1 MQMPIVEM
9 LENYAKQNNA
19 RFHMPCHKGVA
30 QDFAYSKVFESVLPY
45 DITEL
50 DFSDN
55 LLNPDGVIYEAQKLY
70 ADLYGA
76 EQCFFTTNGSTC
88 GVLSM
93 LASADGDILVE
104 RGSHSSVFNGLSV
117 FGKTAVV
124 LNNHI
129 KDGRFL
135 PVTLRQVEIA
145 VKENKNIKTVL
156 LTSPNYYGETCDLQ
170 SIYAFCKS
178 CGISLFV
185 DGAHGAH
192 FAFSALLSEGIAKNC
207 DACVTSAHKT
217 LPAMTQTALVF
228 ANDGKLA
235 KKIKAN
241 LNKFNSSSPNYLLM
255 ASLDFARAYLQD
267 KILQGADKRVY
278 DEIKEIKS
286 IKGLSFLDND
296 DFCRLVLCDTDGKKA
311 AEYLRQ
317 KGIYAEFWDLSRVV
331 FIVSLAESM
340 QNLLKLKR
348 ALQDMPKF
356 VSPAAMNIDY
366 AEPYS
371 FLKTVD
377 GEVMEVET
385 EKADGFV
392 CAEQCGVY
400 PPCIPLFLRGEKI
413 RNASYLKNFDGLFG
427 VYDGKIRVYK
437 K

>member
-1 MQMPIVEM
+1 M
-9 LENYAKQNNA
+9 LF
-19 RFHMPCHKGVA
+19 R
-30 QDFAYSKVFESVLPY
+30 S
-45 DITEL
+45 
-50 DFSDN
+50 
-55 LLNPDGVIYEAQKLY
+55 
-70 ADLYGA
+70 
-76 EQCFFTTNGSTC
+76 
-88 GVLSM
+88 
-93 LASADGDILVE
+93 
-104 RGSHSSVFNGLSV
+104 
-117 FGKTAVV
+117 
-124 LNNHI
+124 HI

-255 ASLDFARAYLQD
+255 ASMDFARAYLQD

-317 KGIYAEFWDLSRVV
+317 KGHICGVL
-331 FIVSLAESM
+331 
-340 QNLLKLKR
+340 
-348 ALQDMPKF
+348 
-356 VSPAAMNIDY
+356 
-366 AEPYS
+366 
-371 FLKTVD
+371 
-377 GEVMEVET
+377 
-385 EKADGFV
+385 GFV
-392 CAEQCGVY
+392 ESCFYRFACRKY
-400 PPCIPLFLRGEKI
+400 AKSIKI
-413 RNASYLKNFDGLFG
+413 KASIAGYA
-427 VYDGKIRVYK
+427 
-437 K
+437 